1 MYCGG
6 QIKQKKK
13 REELMSEQGVA
24 AARLSKR
31 LVQIRTDLDIPPA
44 RSAPRFRPVSY
55 LT

>member
-1 MYCGG
+1 MWGG

-13 REELMSEQGVA
+13 REELMSEEGAA

-44 RSAPRFRPVSY
+44 RSAPACPPSC
-55 LT
+55 L